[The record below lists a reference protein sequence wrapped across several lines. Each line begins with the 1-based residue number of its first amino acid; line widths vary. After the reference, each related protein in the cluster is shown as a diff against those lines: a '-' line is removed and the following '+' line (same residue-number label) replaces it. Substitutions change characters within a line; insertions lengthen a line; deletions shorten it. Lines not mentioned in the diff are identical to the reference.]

1 MALKKTITI
10 FGDIEVKNA
19 YLRVENVS
27 IFEKTKLVFSIVG
40 RKTAESQIIS
50 SSSYNSEYDIDG
62 ENPIKQA
69 YIHAKSLPEY
79 SDAIDC

>member
-40 RKTAESQIIS
+40 RKTAESQIINS
-50 SSSYNSEYDIDG
+50 NSYNCQYDIDG

>member
-19 YLRVENVS
+19 YLRVENIS

-40 RKTAESQIIS
+40 RKTPESQIIS
-50 SSSYNSEYDIDG
+50 SNSYNCDYNINGD
-62 ENPIKQA
+62 NPIKQA
-69 YIHAKSLPEY
+69 YLHIKSLPEFA
-79 SDAIDC
+79 DAVDC

>member
-40 RKTAESQIIS
+40 RKTPESQIIS
-50 SSSYNSEYDIDG
+50 SNSYNCEYNIDG

-69 YIHAKSLPEY
+69 YVHAKALPEY
-79 SDAIDC
+79 SEAIDC